1 MLVIPARGTLQQEKG
16 CEFQA
21 SPGPQCDTVSQTQ
34 NQNLLARGFV
44 DDSSVMLEQLAWHM
58 CKQAFSKPT
67 EIITM
72 MKSAYKTDTWHC
84 SCVEGRRRAE
94 RSQLHLNPELLQ
106 KSRGRCPSQKLLLP
120 DFLQETAFA
129 FPVAGLLSNDKG
141 RWGMYTARSFWTSL
155 LPNLL
160 GIRSL

>member
-1 MLVIPARGTLQQEKG
+1 MLQAYQVKGQDSHDGT
-16 CEFQA
+16 
-21 SPGPQCDTVSQTQ
+21 SSGPVLWGVAWHPSATPEEV
-34 NQNLLARGFV
+34 V